1 MKNLIT
7 RPRGIASLL
16 ATVAWAIGVQA
27 VSYGQPSVEGN
38 KIYWTEEKDLGWIQR
53 ADLNGAYVERVLTT
67 EIRTGLQMDPIF
79 LLAVDSYGDKIYW
92 TERNSDS
99 GKGTIRRANLDGGN
113 VETLVTGEDP
123 ITAMALNPFGGK
135 MYWAEWN
142 TETSTIQR
150 ADLDGSNVE
159 TLIAGVEDYVSG
171 IVLDAHVWAW
181 EGFFDWVPASKMYW
195 TEFGT
200 GTIRRADPDGSNT
213 ETLLTGIGNPTG
225 IALDGLFQDVHFPV
239 EQKMYWADWATNT
252 IRRADPDGSN
262 VETLITAGE
271 GSRITFALDWFW
283 GKIYWTESSW
293 ESDTTILRRADVDGS
308 NVEITTEIE
317 TQQLVL
323 AVDSFFGHGTLY
335 WSRWDSRTISSYGY
349 DEVSIS
355 LGMEGPGSIAVDT
368 TDDMLYWLDKRTR
381 SIRRANL
388 DGTNVEDLVTG
399 LEDAKDIALD
409 LVAGKMYWTE
419 QGMGA
424 IRRADLDGSN
434 VENLLTD
441 IENPGSI
448 ALDVLEEKMYWTVRG
463 ASRFPDSGIIQRS
476 NLDGS
481 NVETLLAGLRDP
493 MGIALDHVAGK
504 MYYWVGSGWNGS
516 IYRSNLDGSSSEV
529 LVTGYL
535 ATESE
540 LKGPVEIVLDIV
552 EGKMYW
558 TDKGA
563 DVIRRTDLD
572 GANVEDIITGLT
584 RPLGIALDVPPP
596 ATPPH
601 TARISRTV
609 VEAIVQGDAVENLT
623 IEFARAVSTGQP
635 DYAWSAVTDA
645 AGHLA
650 LNIDSRDATEVSG
663 FYEARAR
670 NEEGEIVARW
680 DNILLNEGQL
690 QILELTLDSGVREI
704 AIERLGEPNP
714 DPCSNGIAVPYPRIN
729 RDLVEDC
736 RALLAFRNSWD
747 WWDLMHW
754 DAATFIDY
762 WTGVEVRNSRVRG
775 FVLSDLDFQEPAAH
789 ISGPFS
795 PELSRLTALEVL
807 ALPEQGLKG
816 PIPPELGQ
824 LSQLITLNLSWNK
837 LTDPIP
843 PELGQLSQLK
853 RLSLRHNQ
861 LTGPIRPE
869 LGQLTQLITLN
880 LSWNK
885 LTDPIPPEL
894 GQLSQLKRLSLRHN
908 QLTGAIPPE
917 LGQLSQLTDFLD
929 LRYNQLTGSIPP
941 ELGQLSQL
949 TDFLDLGHN
958 QLTGSIPPELGQL
971 SQLTDLNLEN
981 NQLTGPIP
989 SELGQLTQLERVY
1002 LDGNQ
1007 FTCAPE
1013 ALAKWADDLP
1023 ICDATEST
1031 VTEADFDG
1039 DGATDFADFFLF
1051 AEHFGS
1057 SDTRFDLDDSGAVD
1071 FADFFL
1077 FAEHFDSPARAKLV
1091 AMAQELIGLPNSSQL
1106 QQNAPNPFN
1115 SQTVL
1120 SYFLH
1125 APGPVRLEVFAL
1137 TGQRV
1142 AVLHQG
1148 PQQAGYHRLHWNG
1161 RDDAGRPVAS
1171 GMYLYRLVTD
1181 EAILTRKLMLLR

>member
-7 RPRGIASLL
+7 PPRGIASLL
-16 ATVAWAIGVQA
+16 ATVALALGVQD
-27 VSYGQPSVEGN
+27 VSYGQPPAEEG

-79 LLAVDSYGDKIYW
+79 LLAVDSYGGKIYW

-99 GKGTIRRANLDGGN
+99 GKGTIRRANLNGGN
-113 VETLVTGEDP
+113 VETLVKGEDP
-123 ITAMALNPFGGK
+123 IIAMALDPFGGK
-135 MYWAEWN
+135 MYWAEWD
-142 TETSTIQR
+142 TETSAIQR

-159 TLIAGVEDYVSG
+159 TLVTGIEAYVSG
-171 IVLDAHVWAW
+171 IVLDAYVWAW
-181 EGFFDWVPASKMYW
+181 EGFFDLVPASKMYW

-200 GTIRRADPDGSNT
+200 GTIRRADPDGSNI
-213 ETLLTGIGNPTG
+213 ETLLTGIGHPVG
-225 IALDGLFQDVHFPV
+225 IALYGLFQDVHFPI
-239 EQKMYWADWATNT
+239 EQKMYWSDWDTDT
-252 IRRADPDGSN
+252 IRRSNLDGSN
-262 VETLITAGE
+262 IETVITGEE
-271 GSRITFALDWFW
+271 GSRIAFALEGWT
-283 GKIYWTESSW
+283 GRMYWTELSW
-293 ESDTTILRRADVDGS
+293 ESDTAILRRADVDGS
-308 NVEITTEIE
+308 NVEVITEIE
-317 TQQLVL
+317 TPLVL
-323 AVDSFFGHGTLY
+323 AVDSFRYDGTLY
-335 WSRWDSRTISSYGY
+335 WSRWDSSTIQRSYG
-349 DEVSIS
+349 EPIS

-448 ALDVLEEKMYWTVRG
+448 ALDVLEKKMYWTVRG

-504 MYYWVGSGWNGS
+504 MYYWVGSSWSRG

-563 DVIRRTDLD
+563 GVIRRTDLD

-609 VEAIVQGDAVENLT
+609 VEAIVQGDAVESLT
-623 IEFARAVSTGQP
+623 IEFARSVSTGQS

-670 NEEGEIVARW
+670 NEEGEIVGRW
-680 DNILLNEGQL
+680 DNILLNESQR
-690 QILELTLDSGVREI
+690 QILVLTLDGGVREI

-714 DPCSNGIAVPYPRIN
+714 DPCSNGIAVPYPKFN
-729 RDLVEDC
+729 HDLVADC

-754 DAATFIDY
+754 DAGTFIDY

-775 FVLSDLDFQEPAAH
+775 FVLSDLDFQEPAAS

-807 ALPEQGLKG
+807 SLPRQGLKGPIPPEFGQLTQLTGLDLSSNELTGPIPPELGRLSQLTYLNLYDTQLTG

-824 LSQLITLNLSWNK
+824 LSQLITLDLSWNE
-837 LTDPIP
+837 LTGPIP
-843 PELGQLSQLK
+843 SELGRLSQLTV
-853 RLSLRHNQ
+853 LNFSSNQ
-861 LTGPIRPE
+861 LTGPV
-869 LGQLTQLITLN
+869 
-880 LSWNK
+880 
-885 LTDPIPPEL
+885 
-894 GQLSQLKRLSLRHN
+894 
-908 QLTGAIPPE
+908 
-917 LGQLSQLTDFLD
+917 
-929 LRYNQLTGSIPP
+929 
-941 ELGQLSQL
+941 
-949 TDFLDLGHN
+949 
-958 QLTGSIPPELGQL
+958 PPELGQL

-989 SELGQLTQLERVY
+989 SELGQLSQLKRVY
-1002 LDGNQ
+1002 LSSNQ
-1007 FTCAPE
+1007 FTCVPE
-1013 ALAKWADDLP
+1013 ALAKWADNLP

-1031 VTEADFDG
+1031 ITEADFDG
-1039 DGATDFADFFLF
+1039 DGATNFTDFFLF

-1057 SDTRFDLDDSGAVD
+1057 SDTRFDLNASGTVD

-1077 FAEHFDSPARAKLV
+1077 FAEHFAPSARAKLV
-1091 AMAQELIGLPNSSQL
+1091 AMAQELIGLPDSSQL

-1125 APGPVRLEVFAL
+1125 VPSPARLEVFAL

-1148 PQQAGYHRLHWNG
+1148 PQQAGYHRLRWNG
-1161 RDDAGRPVAS
+1161 HDDAGHPVAS

-1181 EAILTRKLMLLR
+1181 EAVLTRKLMLLR